1 MKHIVPLGN
10 NQYIH
15 LDLGEKYRSPFTK
28 LLVPAFVIAIAAIT
42 ASAIMGVDITNT
54 NFVPTQQ
61 QTK

>member
-1 MKHIVPLGN
+1 MKDIIPLGN
-10 NQYIH
+10 NQSIH

-42 ASAIMGVDITNT
+42 ASAIIGVDITNI
-54 NFVPTQQ
+54 NSVPTQH

>member
-1 MKHIVPLGN
+1 MKEIIPLGN
-10 NQYIH
+10 NRYIH

-54 NFVPTQQ
+54 NSVPTQQ